1 MPDVTFICESI
12 ILKRRNIYLKKSAIH
27 AIQRP
32 FMNFYSRFLE
42 IEETDKLSEES
53 GENKMM

>member
-12 ILKRRNIYLKKSAIH
+12 ILKRRNIYLKKAAIH
-27 AIQRP
+27 AIQRS

-53 GENKMM
+53 GENKMV